1 MKKVIAIIAAIAI
14 LITAGIVFIPRLA
27 HTCDDCG
34 KFFVGTGY
42 KPNVISDLFSDKD
55 QIICKECA
63 EKQHAVS
70 IALGKS
76 VDEFKRKLF
85 E

>member
-1 MKKVIAIIAAIAI
+1 MKKIIAIIA
-14 LITAGIVFIPRLA
+14 IVAVLLSVGVVFVPRLT
-27 HTCDDCG
+27 HTCDDCDE
-34 KFFVGTGY
+34 FFVGTGY
-42 KPNVISDLFSDKD
+42 KPNVISDILSDKE

-63 EKQHAVS
+63 AKQHAIQ

-76 VDEFKRKLF
+76 VDEFKRKFF

>member
-1 MKKVIAIIAAIAI
+1 MKKNIAIIA
-14 LITAGIVFIPRLA
+14 IVAVLLSVGVVFVPRLT
-27 HTCDDCG
+27 HTCDDCDE
-34 KFFVGTGY
+34 FFVGTGY
-42 KPNVISDLFSDKD
+42 NPNMISDILSDKE

-63 EKQHAVS
+63 EKQHAIQ

>member
-1 MKKVIAIIAAIAI
+1 MKKIIAIVAAIAI
-14 LITAGIVFIPRLA
+14 LLVAGIVFIPRLA

-42 KPNVISDLFSDKD
+42 KPNVISDLFSEKD

-70 IALGKS
+70 IALGKTA
-76 VDEFKRKLF
+76 DEFKRKLF

>member
-1 MKKVIAIIAAIAI
+1 MKKIVAVIAIIAVLLA
-14 LITAGIVFIPRLA
+14 AGVVFVPRLT
-27 HTCDDCG
+27 HTCDDCDE
-34 KFFVGTGY
+34 FFVGTGY
-42 KPNVISDLFSDKD
+42 KPNVISDILSDKE

-63 EKQHAVS
+63 EKQHAIQ